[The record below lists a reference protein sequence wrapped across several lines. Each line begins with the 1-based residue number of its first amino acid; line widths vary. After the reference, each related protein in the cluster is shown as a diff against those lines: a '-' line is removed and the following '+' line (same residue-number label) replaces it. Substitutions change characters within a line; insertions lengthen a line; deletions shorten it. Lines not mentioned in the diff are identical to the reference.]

1 MARWM
6 LGSAALA
13 TGVSLAGCGGVA
25 TRLGPGGTLDVA
37 LSEYRINPLEATA
50 PSGVLT
56 FVVRNYG
63 RLTHDLVIALDGRQA
78 GSTPSIPPGGEATI
92 TLELGPG
99 HYTMSSTILE
109 DSDLGIRGTLSI
121 T

>member
-1 MARWM
+1 MARWR
-6 LGSAALA
+6 LCFAALA
-13 TGVSLAGCGGVA
+13 TGVSLAGCGAVA
-25 TRLGPGGTLDVA
+25 VRVGAGGTLEVA
-37 LSEYRINPLEATA
+37 LSEYRINPREATA
-50 PSGVLT
+50 APGVVT

-99 HYTMSSTILE
+99 QYTMASTILQ
-109 DSDLGIRGTLSI
+109 DSDLGVRGTLSV